1 MDFHTVIVMFGG
13 KRDGE
18 RKNMHNS
25 ETLLFFFFLNKILE
39 FLWLAGG

>member
-25 ETLLFFFFLNKILE
+25 ETLLSCNKILE